1 MNPYLLPGMEKGPE
15 VLLKLTLMVPESL
28 WDVPTGPDRFS
39 VREVAAHMADWE
51 PIMRGRI
58 EQAAANPG
66 SVITAYDEGQMAL
79 DGKYAERNPIEQLE
93 LFRKERAITTALV
106 KALSPT
112 VMKNVVLHPER
123 GEVSAEDLANFL
135 VGHDMYHV
143 DQVLTLI

>member
-79 DGKYAERNPIEQLE
+79 NGKYAERNPIEQLE